1 MRYAPWVA
9 CWFCA
14 ILSVVTIVADLA
26 LSFINRQASPLG
38 TLTTF
43 LAFLPMCFFWL
54 GSLVANQ
61 QREIA
66 DLRSQLETLKTKSAA

>member
-1 MRYAPWVA
+1 
-9 CWFCA
+9 
-14 ILSVVTIVADLA
+14 
-26 LSFINRQASPLG
+26 
-38 TLTTF
+38 
-43 LAFLPMCFFWL
+43 MCFFWL